1 MVLNI
6 IFGVYNRVC
15 FDSQALKVFSS
26 FIYSFL
32 SVPTL
37 SRDILS
43 LKQFKKNIEIALK
56 VFFTFNRTGPIFAKP
71 WHQLRMVKAR
81 GFTSKP
87 ALLLTHI
94 SRQLENY
101 GFASI

>member
-1 MVLNI
+1 MNFFKIVPSLSVISKDLRTVVLNI

-56 VFFTFNRTGPIFAKP
+56 VFFTLNRTGPIFAKP
-71 WHQLRMVKAR
+71 
-81 GFTSKP
+81 
-87 ALLLTHI
+87 
-94 SRQLENY
+94 
-101 GFASI
+101 